1 MLRYLQLAP
10 SAPFAEF
17 CVRVCSLFLCNLLP
31 FTSLRRADDELPKLQ
46 LNIGLGGG
54 PNDSAQH
61 AVPGAEVTI
70 LNNATGQ
77 ARRLVRN
84 ERGYYS
90 AANLS
95 PGSYEVTVS
104 ATGFKIT
111 LHNNLL
117 IEVGQELVVDT
128 QLQVGDVKETVQV
141 LAEPTAVNSTSATLG
156 NGYMTIFFTSKETI
170 P

>member
-1 MLRYLQLAP
+1 MTNYPNYNSTSALAAALMIRGGFAHMIGVLLVLLALCPCTLAQGTGGTLRGT
-10 SAPFAEF
+10 
-17 CVRVCSLFLCNLLP
+17 V
-31 FTSLRRADDELPKLQ
+31 T
-46 LNIGLGGG
+46 
-54 PNDSAQH
+54 DSAQH